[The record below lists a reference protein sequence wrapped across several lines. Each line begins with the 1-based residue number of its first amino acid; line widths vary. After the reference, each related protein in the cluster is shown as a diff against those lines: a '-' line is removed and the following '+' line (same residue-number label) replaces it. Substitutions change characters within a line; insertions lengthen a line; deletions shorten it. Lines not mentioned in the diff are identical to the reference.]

1 MTARAPLRLTDS
13 NNNLIEMT
21 STEITAQLNHAI
33 NLYAGSPS
41 VTLSKVSGSGTLAA
55 ITDTRTAAGAVS
67 NNSSAF
73 VAEGTTQEPQTVTVT
88 YDLISETRANTSAT
102 SDTNN
107 IAFPVW
113 NNSGNIQAMTY
124 AEMEETFFT
133 PAVNLLADGSD
144 RPGTFRIHTA
154 TSLSGNTLTSSDA
167 IFLDTRANVG
177 AYAAAGIPES
187 VDQPTTITS
196 YYLFSTDQGS
206 AATIKLPFFTD
217 NTNKNLNE
225 FTAANWNAMLL
236 NGVRH
241 TASEKSGTK
250 LSYNM
255 NGSGN
260 TRGSGMV
267 NTKLNGAGNY
277 QTLQA
282 GDDYR
287 SQEFPN
293 GSVATIATHVLKLN
307 QIS

>member
-21 STEITAQLNHAI
+21 STEITAQLNHAM

-67 NNSSAF
+67 NNASAF

-154 TSLSGNTLTSSDA
+154 TSLSGNTLTSADA

-177 AYAAAGIPES
+177 AYTAGGIPET
-187 VDQPTTITS
+187 VDQPTTVTS
-196 YYLFSTDQGS
+196 YYLFSTDAAS
-206 AATIKLPFFTD
+206 AVTHKIPFYID
-217 NTNKNLNE
+217 NTNKNINQYTQAE
-225 FTAANWNAMLL
+225 WNAILL
-236 NGVRH
+236 AGIRH
-241 TASEKSGTK
+241 TASEISGVK
-250 LSYNM
+250 LSYNV

-260 TRGSGMV
+260 NKGSGMV

-277 QTLQA
+277 QTLQV

-293 GSVATIATHVLKLN
+293 GSAATIATHRLKLD

>member
-13 NNNLIEMT
+13 GNNLIEMT
-21 STEITAQLNHAI
+21 SIEITAQIAQCVY
-33 NLYAGSPS
+33 LYGTSPS
-41 VTLSKVSGSGTLAA
+41 VTLSKVAGSGTLASM
-55 ITDTRTAAGAVS
+55 TDTRTSAGAVS
-67 NNSSAF
+67 NSSTAF
-73 VAEGTTQEPQTVTVT
+73 VAEGSTQEPQTVTVT
-88 YDLISETRANTSAT
+88 YDLISESRVNTTQTA
-102 SDTNN
+102 DTNN

-113 NNSGNIQAMTY
+113 NNGGNIQSMTY

-154 TSLSGNTLTSSDA
+154 TSLSGHTLTSSDA
-167 IFLDTRANVG
+167 IFIDTRANVG
-177 AYAAAGIPES
+177 AYTAGGIPET

-225 FTAANWNAMLL
+225 FTTVNWNAMLL

-241 TASEKSGTK
+241 TASEKSGVK
-250 LSYNM
+250 LSYNI

-260 TRGSGMV
+260 NKGSGMV
-267 NTKLNGAGNY
+267 NTKLNGSGNY
-277 QTLQA
+277 QTRQV

-293 GSVATIATHVLKLN
+293 GSAATIATHRLRLD